1 MLMRRKNNE
10 RGPPNL
16 YYRVQTSHPNQP
28 QQKRNHWSNGRDL
41 VHSPLKVIYCCIVD
55 VVFFNIPPPLPSSQT
70 SSSLRS
76 LTRTLTIL
84 RAHLLPRLITAK
96 CFDDQLVRTQEVG
109 DVLIVVK
116 AEVLVTTELG
126 LAG

>member
-1 MLMRRKNNE
+1 MVGIWFTHLSK
-10 RGPPNL
+10 
-16 YYRVQTSHPNQP
+16 SF
-28 QQKRNHWSNGRDL
+28 
-41 VHSPLKVIYCCIVD
+41 IVALLTLF
-55 VVFFNIPPPLPSSQT
+55 FFNIPPPLPSSQT